1 VPISTYQNTIPTV
14 PPPSPR
20 WAADIRSRDEREQ
33 SVRDAIVVHG
43 ADWLRKM
50 LSRLQANKIRDLSRG
65 ELIFALEDAEVAYL
79 LGDPADRFFST
90 ECASPMTGAVR

>member
-1 VPISTYQNTIPTV
+1 
-14 PPPSPR
+14 
-20 WAADIRSRDEREQ
+20 
-33 SVRDAIVVHG
+33 
-43 ADWLRKM
+43 M